1 MMAKQQIADATE
13 QLRDIKPL
21 VEITDSSIYVYWGV
35 IILGIAII
43 AIAVY
48 IIIRRLKLIKQEK
61 INRAAYY
68 LKEFNKIDW
77 QDSKESAYRATHYGL
92 LLATDTR
99 REALYSRLLPLLE
112 QYKYRKDVDGIDYET
127 NHQFSLYR
135 QVCNESV

>member
-1 MMAKQQIADATE
+1 MPKQQIADASQ

-21 VEITDSSIYVYWGV
+21 VEIADSSIYIFWG
-35 IILGIAII
+35 IIVLGIAII
-43 AIAVY
+43 AIAIFV
-48 IIIRRLKLIKQEK
+48 IIKRVKSIKQEK
-61 INRAAYY
+61 LDRAAYY

-77 QDSKESAYRATHYGL
+77 KDSKESAYRATHYGL
-92 LLATDTR
+92 LLATDLR
-99 REALYSRLLPLLE
+99 RETLYSRLLPLLE